1 MASALTGGLFGA
13 LQAAQQ
19 RIGDEINEFKQEAA
33 HTEVWKQEAAQTE
46 ERRKSVQVDLASPPP
61 QKQPADGYVAS
72 TYGFVAVTPSPS
84 ASKFSIDAGPTE
96 RAALEPTPA
105 TSVAGQ
111 GAQGAAA
118 LARRVKELEES
129 LREQKGR
136 AVRDGLAQGKQH
148 SKQLGEMRAQF
159 KRELEAAAAAAVE
172 GGRGEAAPHD
182 NGVSSSGGTS
192 SAVSTEVGGAGGSVD
207 RWLQRLDSM
216 AAVAEAEAEA
226 ETAAE
231 TAAAAA
237 ETAASEAAAAGETV
251 PPPLPPP
258 RPTMCGKA
266 LLVQLRRLRKDVS
279 GALAVARAEGG
290 GGGGGGG
297 GGEGAA
303 SSGAAVAVVAVE
315 AVAAAPP
322 AAAAPA
328 AGSAALSSAAAA
340 QRQQQQQQLEQH
352 QLEQQQRQISA
363 LEEQVESLATALA
376 KEELNSRQKAEAA
389 RRHAEGLEERA
400 EHAEAEVLD
409 RMTLVAD
416 AMGAEEVAKSGAAS
430 LEEELR
436 EVRSKAGSR
445 IKQLCAKDKKLEEE
459 VAALRKE
466 VNESNLLAEMNA
478 SKESSL
484 QTALGLMRDE
494 TEGAGKTVKELEARH
509 AQERAYLRALILR
522 YLEME
527 SQHEACPHRPPPTT
541 APLAPRARAAT
552 APRAGALS
560 RHRHL
565 LQVHRGGGGPPCTQ
579 AGGARLRDFSARPHA
594 QRWLSPVW
602 RRARPFAGEVTG
614 V

>member
-84 ASKFSIDAGPTE
+84 ASKFSIDEGPTE

-159 KRELEAAAAAAVE
+159 KRELEAAAAAAAE
-172 GGRGEAAPHD
+172 GGRGEAGPHD
-182 NGVSSSGGTS
+182 NGASSSGGAS

-237 ETAASEAAAAGETV
+237 ETAAGEAAAAGETV
-251 PPPLPPP
+251 PPPLTPP

-303 SSGAAVAVVAVE
+303 SSGAAGAVAAVE

-527 SQHEACPHRPPPTT
+527 SQHEARPRAPTALTPPPRPLCPEH
-541 APLAPRARAAT
+541 APPPPLAQALFPAIAT
-552 APRAGALS
+552 YFKFTEEE
-560 RHRHL
+560 
-565 LQVHRGGGGPPCTQ
+565 V
-579 AGGARLRDFSARPHA
+579 ARLALKQEEHAYETSVLGRTLNVGSLLFGVARDHSQGR
-594 QRWLSPVW
+594 
-602 RRARPFAGEVTG
+602 
-614 V
+614 

>member
-33 HTEVWKQEAAQTE
+33 QTE
-46 ERRKSVQVDLASPPP
+46 ERRKSVQVNLASPPP

-159 KRELEAAAAAAVE
+159 KRELEAAAAE
-172 GGRGEAAPHD
+172 GGRGEAGPHD
-182 NGVSSSGGTS
+182 NGASSSGGAS

-290 GGGGGGG
+290 GGGGSGG

-303 SSGAAVAVVAVE
+303 SSGVAVAAVE

-527 SQHEACPHRPPPTT
+527 SQHEARPRAPTALSPPPRPSRPEH
-541 APLAPRARAAT
+541 APPPPLAQALFPAIAT
-552 APRAGALS
+552 YFKFTEEE
-560 RHRHL
+560 
-565 LQVHRGGGGPPCTQ
+565 V
-579 AGGARLRDFSARPHA
+579 ARLALKQEEHAYETSVLGRTLNVGSLLFGVARDHSQGR
-594 QRWLSPVW
+594 
-602 RRARPFAGEVTG
+602 
-614 V
+614 